1 MAQTTPPRLPRL
13 PRATTKGH
21 QARHLLAVPDDVV
34 VDEVEVLALS
44 RFGGTR
50 WDVVPTDLP
59 GADLPAGRIAGPG
72 EPGVLRLTRHS
83 HVHGPYAPAGDGFD
97 LGLPSGTA
105 MVFDVVTPRERWPDP
120 PPPDGGDRDGLAR
133 SFPGGLPNREEER
146 VVRWLIAAARRLG
159 GSARFDVAGLWDPA
173 EAERRGAGAGVVLS
187 PDPGAAVDL
196 TVWSDVWLDPQ
207 AAHRVL
213 QGVHPRVVLAT
224 QGADYQ
230 GPPEG
235 IAEKPLYPGE
245 TMDPALRRELHARAD
260 DYDIAALQAPVVLDG
275 YGLTIDLGHDGYV
288 TVEVNGDEVLP
299 LLVKELPWAAG
310 GAICYRVVWDPPDQ
324 HEAQREFPQ
333 PALVVARKRAA
344 DLVGRAAAAIHAA
357 VGGEIAD
364 EAEFLL
370 APEDLR

>member
-1 MAQTTPPRLPRL
+1 MAKQSPPSLPPL
-13 PRATTKGH
+13 PAATTKGH
-21 QARHLLAVPDDVV
+21 QARHLLAVPDDVL
-34 VDEVEVLALS
+34 VDEVEVLAVS
-44 RFGGTR
+44 RFSGTR
-50 WDVVPTDLP
+50 WDVVPSDMP
-59 GADLPAGRIAGPG
+59 GADLPAGRIASPG

-83 HVHGPYAPAGDGFD
+83 HVHGPYAPRGDGFE
-97 LGLPSGTA
+97 LGLPPGTA
-105 MVFDVVTPRERWPDP
+105 MVFDVVTPRERWDDP
-120 PPPDGGDRDGLAR
+120 PASFGGDRDGLAR
-133 SFPGGLPNREEER
+133 AFPRALPNREEER

-159 GSARFDVAGLWDPA
+159 GSTRLDVAALWDPA
-173 EAERRGAGAGVVLS
+173 EAARRDAGAGVVLR
-187 PDPGAAVDL
+187 PDPAAAVDL

-213 QGVHPRVVLAT
+213 QAVHPRVVLAT

-245 TMDPALRRELHARAD
+245 KMDPDVRRELHARAD
-260 DYDIAALQAPVVLDG
+260 DYDIAALQAPIVLDG

-299 LLVKELPWAAG
+299 LLVKELPWAG
-310 GAICYRVVWDPPDQ
+310 SGAICYRVVWDPPDQ
-324 HEAQREFPQ
+324 AESQMEFPQ

-344 DLVGRAAAAIHAA
+344 DLVGRVALALHEA

>member
-1 MAQTTPPRLPRL
+1 MAQSTPPQLPRL
-13 PRATTKGH
+13 PRAVTQGH
-21 QARHLLAVPDDVV
+21 QARHLLAVPDDVM

-44 RFGGTR
+44 RFVGTR
-50 WDVVPTDLP
+50 WDVVPSDLP

-72 EPGVLRLTRHS
+72 EPGVLRLSRHS
-83 HVHGPYAPAGDGFD
+83 QVTGPYAKEGDGFET
-97 LGLPSGTA
+97 GVPGRTA
-105 MVFDVVTPRERWPDP
+105 MVFDVVTPRERWDDAPVP
-120 PPPDGGDRDGLAR
+120 GGGDRDGLAR
-133 SFPGGLPNREEER
+133 AFPRGLPNREEQR
-146 VVRWLIAAARRLG
+146 VVAWLIAAARRLG
-159 GSARFDVAGLWDPA
+159 GSVRLDVAGLWDPA
-173 EAERRGAGAGVVLS
+173 EQARRAVGAGVVLT
-187 PDPGAAVDL
+187 PDPGASVDL

-213 QGVHPRVVLAT
+213 QAVHPRVALAT

-245 TMDPALRRELHARAD
+245 KMDPDLRRELHARAD
-260 DYDIAALQAPVVLDG
+260 DYDLEALRAPVVLDG

-288 TVEVNGDEVLP
+288 TIEVNGEEVLP
-299 LLVKELPWAAG
+299 LLVKELPWASN
-310 GAICYRVVWDPPDQ
+310 GAICYRVVWDPPDLF
-324 HEAQREFPQ
+324 EAQMEFPQ

-344 DLVGRAAAAIHAA
+344 DLVGKAAAALHHA

-370 APEDLR
+370 APEDLG